1 MASLWGWFVVAASLG
16 SPQVDVVWSGPEACP
31 RDRFVDGLVHHLAS
45 SDAAPVEVAAEVVEQ
60 DGEWRLTATL
70 SARGETYAP
79 RSFTGR
85 SCATVVD
92 AAALATAIAIDPLH
106 VDDDLALPEPTVVEP
121 TIDERVIEDHVAP
134 QQDPR
139 PAYVRSSAPAQ
150 VARTPTRRR
159 VRGMLA
165 IAGSIDGGALPGV
178 GGGLVA
184 SGGFI
189 RRKLRIELS
198 ASWRAPVR
206 VHSLEDRDLGARV
219 QLLAVGARACRT
231 ITPTRALELPLCA
244 GVDAGV
250 LRAHGFGLSP
260 NRTATLPWVAAIA
273 AAGVSWSAT
282 DRLVLFARS
291 ELGVPILQQEL
302 AIRHLATIDRVAPVF
317 GRGLA
322 GVEVRF
328 P

>member
-16 SPQVDVVWSGPEACP
+16 SPQVDVVWSGPDACP
-31 RDRFVDGLVHHLAS
+31 RDRFVDALAHHLAS
-45 SDAAPVEVAAEVVEQ
+45 SDAAPVGVAAEVVEQ
-60 DGEWRLTATL
+60 AGAWRLTATL

-79 RSFTGR
+79 RSFAGR
-85 SCATVVD
+85 SCEAVVD

-106 VDDDLALPEPTVVEP
+106 VEDAPDLAVPEPAADEPAVAEPQERIAADEVSPPVVASR
-121 TIDERVIEDHVAP
+121 TIA
-134 QQDPR
+134 
-139 PAYVRSSAPAQ
+139 
-150 VARTPTRRR
+150 PTRVAAKRTR
-159 VRGMLA
+159 VRGLFA
-165 IAGSIDGGALPGV
+165 IAGTIDGGALPGV

-184 SGGFI
+184 SAGII
-189 RRKLRIELS
+189 RRKLRLELS

-206 VHSLEDRDLGARV
+206 VRSLEDRDVGARV
-219 QLLAVGARACRT
+219 QVIAAGARACRT

-250 LRAHGFGLSP
+250 LRGRGFGLSP
-260 NRTATLPWVAAIA
+260 DRTTTLPWIAAIA

-282 DRLVLFARS
+282 DRLALFVRS

-302 AIRHLATIDRVAPVF
+302 AIRGLATIDRVAPVF
-317 GRGLA
+317 GRAAAGL
-322 GVEVRF
+322 EVRF